1 MNPDLIIVSEYCLKT
16 QIEPSFVLLLEEV
29 GLIEINVIAGEKYF
43 RSEQLP
49 DLERFSR
56 LYYDLSVNMEGIDV
70 INHLLNK
77 MEVMRQEI
85 IDLKHQLRLYLPE

>member
-43 RSEQLP
+43 SSEQLP

-85 IDLKHQLRLYLPE
+85 IDLKHKLRLYLPE